1 MKKYIQQIS
10 ALLAALN
17 SEAKNRQTTLANATS
32 ELATATKALCAEIA
46 EKPDNRKQLVELK
59 KMGDS
64 AITLALPHLK
74 RGQEQDVAQRLGG
87 DFRGLKINSNGINHM
102 YARLDG

>member
-1 MKKYIQQIS
+1 MKTYVTQLT

-46 EKPDNRKQLVELK
+46 EKPDNRAKLVHLR

-64 AITLALPHLK
+64 ALILAIPYLK
-74 RGQEQDVAQRLGG
+74 RGQQQDVGQRLGG
-87 DFRGLKINSNGINHM
+87 DFIGLGLTAGRVIQNF
-102 YARLDG
+102 ARKDG